1 MTNSLEIF
9 HLDIFSSKP
18 FYGNPLAVIRQSST
32 QVLTTKSM
40 QQVANWLN
48 LSETTFLAANPMHPD
63 ADYSIR
69 IFTTSRELPFA
80 GHPTI
85 GSCKAWL
92 VSGGIPKN
100 PNFIIQEC
108 GKGLIKLKVDRDIIS
123 FEAPELNQNGPLEE
137 SELDIIARGLGISR
151 RDIVAHSWCDNGPRW
166 RGILLESA
174 EKVLSLRPNPVLLG
188 ELDVGVIGPR
198 CKVGVIAPSDDP
210 TDDRDYDFEVRAFC
224 PLDGP
229 FEDPVTG
236 SLNAAMAQW
245 LIHSGLAPREGYVV
259 RQGTAL
265 GRDGRVYVTTS
276 EDANGDSHIWI
287 GGKSTVCM
295 RGEVMI

>member
-123 FEAPELNQNGPLEE
+123 FEAPELNQSGPLEE
-137 SELDIIARGLGISR
+137 SELDIIARGLGIFFSLLSEK
-151 RDIVAHSWCDNGPRW
+151 DYSSVPEDGNGLRHEQPSFYFLSATFI
-166 RGILLESA
+166 GSSILS
-174 EKVLSLRPNPVLLG
+174 S
-188 ELDVGVIGPR
+188 
-198 CKVGVIAPSDDP
+198 
-210 TDDRDYDFEVRAFC
+210 
-224 PLDGP
+224 
-229 FEDPVTG
+229 
-236 SLNAAMAQW
+236 
-245 LIHSGLAPREGYVV
+245 
-259 RQGTAL
+259 
-265 GRDGRVYVTTS
+265 DGR
-276 EDANGDSHIWI
+276 
-287 GGKSTVCM
+287 
-295 RGEVMI
+295 